1 MIKQLLF
8 VLTLIGFGVSANAQC
23 SVDLGDDIVLCNG
36 NPVTLSALTTGT
48 TAVDSIRIVY
58 DATQGVSGL
67 VGASEVYFHSG
78 TQLVPFENVWADTVG
93 NWGQDDGVGEM
104 TPLGNDLW
112 EITIH
117 VPTYY
122 DNTGGSNII
131 GLWMV
136 FRNGDG
142 TATGKDDNNNDIF
155 VETSN
160 GNASTFGGV
169 TVTDIPAQE
178 WTYVW
183 NTQETT
189 QSISVSQSGT
199 YSVTFTDGVGC
210 QATDE
215 VEVEFSTGSVSV
227 DLGPDT
233 AICNGEVLTLDA
245 GAGFTSY
252 EWSTSETSQMLDV
265 NQPGDYI
272 VTVTDANGCTG
283 IDIINVTTGVSPFAS
298 FSYSPVTG
306 TTVEF
311 TDDGVAAT
319 TVYWDFDGD
328 GNIDETTSGGAT
340 VQYDF
345 GAETVFGVTMIA
357 ENGCGSD
364 TTSQN
369 VLVQDV
375 SVEELKNEIGF
386 TVYPNPT
393 FDNVS
398 ISIADNTVFVETITL
413 SDIQGRI
420 VEEIPAMNRSRQ
432 AIALDQLP
440 TGIYVLQLNTTKG
453 LINHRII
460 KQ

>member
-1 MIKQLLF
+1 MKKQLLF
-8 VLTLIGFGVSANAQC
+8 VLVLLGFGFSANAQC

-36 NPVTLSALTTGT
+36 NPVTLSAITTGV

-67 VGASEVYFHSG
+67 AGASEVYFHSG
-78 TQLVPFENVWADTVG
+78 IQTVPFGGFEYTVG

-104 TPLGNDLW
+104 IPLGNDLW

-117 VPTYY
+117 PESYY
-122 DNTGGSNII
+122 GYPNGTNVI

-142 TATGKDDNNNDIF
+142 SEEGKDDNDNDIF

-160 GNASTFGGV
+160 NNNSTFGGV

-178 WTYVW
+178 WSYVW

-210 QATDE
+210 TATDGI
-215 VEVEFSTGSVSV
+215 EVEFSTGSVSV

-233 AICNGEVLTLDA
+233 AICNGEILTLDA
-245 GAGFTSY
+245 GAGFASY
-252 EWSTSETSQMLDV
+252 EWSTSETSQTLEV

-319 TVYWDFDGD
+319 TVYWDFNGD
-328 GNIDETTSGGAT
+328 GNIDETTAGGAT

-375 SVEELKNEIGF
+375 SVEELKAEIGF
-386 TVYPNPT
+386 SVYPIPT
-393 FDNVS
+393 FESISVS
-398 ISIADNTVFVETITL
+398 ITDNAVVVETITL
-413 SDIQGRI
+413 SDLQGRLI
-420 VEEIPAMNRSRQ
+420 EEIPVMNQSRQ
-432 AIALDQLP
+432 VIALDQLP
-440 TGIYVLQLNTTKG
+440 AGIYVLQVSTTKG
-453 LINHRII
+453 LINQRII